1 MNESTQNSS
10 NKKEEVSIHN
20 LFSKH
25 IARHFE
31 DSKSGEVLTPMP
43 LDKQEAGFGLRL
55 LKLYPW
61 LLGIVFLFSFWWDFD
76 SRMITVGEYV
86 LPLEGLLRIL
96 AVSGLIGFFTNWV
109 AILMLFYPRKKR
121 PVLGH
126 GLIPAQKNRIA
137 LRLAAAVERELINPE
152 LIKKEFIDNGLLQK
166 YTDIL
171 IWDIKA
177 LTSDGD
183 FRKDITILFEQYIRQ
198 GLNDPRSK
206 ANLVQQAEE
215 VIMQSV
221 QHSKVERSALKLY
234 LVVKGK
240 TLKDLLDE
248 AIDNLPDRI
257 SNAAEPINAL
267 IDTIPA
273 RMRKDRVRLEQI
285 FVTVLSRIIDQID
298 IRKIIEEN
306 INRYDEEKLE
316 RIIKGSTDTHL
327 NYIKYL
333 GAVIGSVGGLVI
345 WNPLVSLS
353 FLAAIGALVWTTDR
367 LLHQENST
375 S

>member
-1 MNESTQNSS
+1 MNKSPRNSS
-10 NKKEEVSIHN
+10 DEKEEVSIHN

-25 IARHFE
+25 IERRFE
-31 DSKSGEVLTPMP
+31 NSINEEVLSLKPE
-43 LDKQEAGFGLRL
+43 DKQQAGLGLRL
-55 LKLYPW
+55 LKIYPW
-61 LLGIVFLFSFWWDFD
+61 LLGLFFLFSFWWDFD
-76 SRMITVGEYV
+76 GRLITIGEYA

-109 AILMLFYPRKKR
+109 AIIMLFYPRKRR
-121 PVLGH
+121 PVLGQ

-152 LIKKEFIDNGLLQK
+152 LIKQEFIDNGLLQK

-177 LTSDGD
+177 LTSDKD
-183 FRKDITILFEQYIRQ
+183 FRNDITILFEQYIRQ
-198 GLNDPRSK
+198 GLQDPRVKS
-206 ANLVQQAEE
+206 NLVQQAEE

-221 QHSKVERSALKLY
+221 KDSKVERSALKLY
-234 LVVKGK
+234 LVMKGK

-248 AIDNLPDRI
+248 AIANLPDRI

-273 RMRKDRVRLEQI
+273 RMRKDRFRLEQI

-345 WNPLVSLS
+345 WNPLASLS
-353 FLAAIGALVWTTDR
+353 LLAAIGSLVWITDR
-367 LLHQENST
+367 LLHQEN
-375 S
+375 

>member
-25 IARHFE
+25 IARRFE

-43 LDKQEAGFGLRL
+43 LDKQEAGFGFRL

-198 GLNDPRSK
+198 GLNDPRLK